1 MKTVI
6 TKSGNFVVTTSDNW
20 ETPISRPLL
29 NHCNLEKRESHKK
42 ECEDYNISEYYNNT
56 FLEGEFQG
64 YDHGYVIGLSDPY
77 AQQILESNILL
88 DS

>member
-6 TKSGNFVVTTSDNW
+6 TKSGNFVVTTSDYW
-20 ETPISRPLL
+20 ETPISRPFL
-29 NHCNLEKRESHKK
+29 NHCSIEQREKHRK
-42 ECEDYNISEYYNNT
+42 ECENYNILKYYNQN

-64 YDHGYVIGLSDPY
+64 YDYGQVIGLSDPY
-77 AQQILESNILL
+77 AKEILGSNVL